1 MGCSGKRPCEE
12 VPLSGELNE
21 FEREK
26 QANIWR
32 RHFVVRMAHA
42 KILRQK
48 DAQGEETV
56 EVLGDL
62 PP

>member
-1 MGCSGKRPCEE
+1 M
-12 VPLSGELNE
+12 SGELNE

-48 DAQGEETV
+48 HAQGEETV